1 MHDGHFDD
9 AADRYAAMMTEPWH
23 VLRRRSA
30 VANLT
35 RHKPIEGLWID
46 LGAGTGEG
54 AQLLAAAGARVV
66 AVDPAATMS
75 SALLNLAA
83 WDRRITAA
91 APTELA
97 QYRGK
102 AAGVTLHNVIEFA
115 DDRAELIRTAAECL
129 QPDGLLSIVCANP
142 LFTLYRHAIRG
153 ATPPELL
160 NVVSAR
166 QIQVGM
172 PDSRFGVYDYTV
184 DDCIRD
190 ATPQSL
196 SAIDHR
202 GVRVVSDLA
211 PHHPSQRA
219 GDWTAGML
227 ELEELL
233 GGREPYRSTSRHWQL
248 IYRKESSL
256 LAGRDLRVDLAG
268 SSRNI
273 GTTDRSDE
281 PVSTR
286 RSETVGLQT
295 LRPKAS
301 AGPADASAMR
311 GLPGPS
317 GAGGST
323 DIRVL
328 VVDDNALL
336 RIMVGKAVGEAAGML
351 LVGECIDGADV
362 AAAGAALHPDVVV
375 MDVQM
380 PLTSGIEA
388 ARLLRETQ
396 PAVRVLMHTASADRA
411 TVAQAADAGAA
422 GLLRKDGQIDRLVA
436 SIATVAAGGQ
446 VWPDHLKPRPGG

>member
-1 MHDGHFDD
+1 MHDRHFDA

-30 VANLT
+30 IANLT
-35 RHKPIEGLWID
+35 RRKAIEGLWID

-54 AQLLAAAGARVV
+54 AQMLSAAGAQVV
-66 AVDPAATMS
+66 AVDPAPTMS

-83 WDRRITAA
+83 RNRRITAT
-91 APTELA
+91 APAELT

-102 AAGVTLHNVIEFA
+102 AAGVTLHNVIEYV

-129 QPDGLLSIVCANP
+129 QPGGLLSIVCANP
-142 LFTLYRHAIRG
+142 LFTVYRHAIRG
-153 ATPPELL
+153 ATPEELL
-160 NVVSAR
+160 KVVSAR

-172 PDSRFGVYDYTV
+172 PDSRFDVSGYTV
-184 DDCIRD
+184 DECIHD

-196 SAIDHR
+196 SVIDHR

-211 PHHPSQRA
+211 PHHPSQRTA
-219 GDWTAGML
+219 DWIAGML

-233 GGREPYRSTSRHWQL
+233 GGREPYRSTARHWQL

-256 LAGRDLRVDLAG
+256 LAGQDLLVDVG
-268 SSRNI
+268 ESSRDI
-273 GTTDRSDE
+273 ETTDRSDE

-286 RSETVGLQT
+286 RSGTVGLQT
-295 LRPKAS
+295 LRPV
-301 AGPADASAMR
+301 AGADQGDASATH
-311 GLPGPS
+311 GLPRPS
-317 GAGGST
+317 DAGAST

-328 VVDDNALL
+328 VVDDNALI
-336 RIMVGKAVGEAAGML
+336 RMMVGKAVGEAAGML

-362 AAAGAALHPDVVV
+362 AAAGAALHPDGVV

-380 PLTSGIEA
+380 PVTPGIEA

-396 PAVRVLMHTASADRA
+396 PAVRVLMHTASTDNA
-411 TVAQAADAGAA
+411 TVVQAADAGAA
-422 GLLRKDGQIDRLVA
+422 GLLRKDGRIDRLIA
-436 SIATVAAGGQ
+436 SIATVVAGGQ
-446 VWPDHLKPRPGG
+446 VWPDPPEASVR